1 MADERL
7 LLQMTGIDKSFPGVH
22 ALQSVHFDLRRGEV
36 HALLGENG
44 AGKSTLIKILGG
56 IYQKD
61 KGEILVNG
69 EKVTINSVEDAR
81 KAGVSIIHQELVL
94 VPWLSIA
101 ENMFLG
107 REPLNKLGLVDYGKM
122 NREAKKYLVD
132 FGLDL
137 DPLTPIAKLNIAQQ
151 QMVEIVKAIS
161 FSSNIVVMDEP
172 TSSLSDKEAEALF
185 ESIRKLKARGV
196 GIIYISHRMSELNIV
211 ADRVTVLRDGQY
223 VATKN
228 VKESTTDDLIA
239 LMVGR
244 SMTNYYTRTY
254 NNFPETALKVE
265 GLTTNRIHDVSF
277 EAKRGE
283 ILGFAGLIGC
293 GRSETME
300 AIFGLDKIKSGTI
313 ELYGKKISGMKP
325 DRIIK
330 EGIGLVPED
339 RRGEGMF
346 GVMDIK
352 FNATLKV
359 LDEFIGKL
367 HVNANKERKITQHG
381 IDSLKIK
388 TPTMKTPI
396 ASLSGGNQQKVI
408 IASWLAAGPKVLIVD
423 EPTRGI
429 DVGAKG
435 EIYEIMNRLAA
446 EGVTILMVSSDLPE
460 VLNMSDRIAVMCEGT
475 ISKILDR
482 TEASQE
488 VIMQY
493 AVSM

>member
-1 MADERL
+1 MADEKL

-44 AGKSTLIKILGG
+44 AGKSTLIKILGD

>member
-1 MADERL
+1 MADEKL